1 MLTYLFDWL
10 GLLTRWLHIVAGIAW
25 VGSSFYFV
33 WLDNHL
39 QPLAGPGGA
48 DPSVSGELWAVQRGT

>member
-1 MLTYLFDWL
+1 MSYALDWAN
-10 GLLTRWLHIVAGIAW
+10 LLLRWAHVITAIAW

-39 QPLAGPGGA
+39 TRPQ
-48 DPSVSGELWAVQRGT
+48 DPALRDKGV